1 MKIVLMAQIAM
12 VGISLADFQKI
23 NNKRTLPAGSTV
35 FKAMLS
41 AAQGVYVH
49 S

>member
-1 MKIVLMAQIAM
+1 MKIVLMAPIAV
-12 VGISLADFQKI
+12 VGIPLANFQNI
-23 NNKRTLPAGSTV
+23 NKTALAAGSTV
-35 FKAMLS
+35 FKARLP